1 MGRFVRRKWVLIPT
15 GILVALVVAGIAVAY
30 FTSLGSGTGT
40 ATVGSSSNV
49 TLHGTVASALF
60 PSASSTVSFTV
71 DNPSP
76 GAELVNTIHLASIA
90 PDAGHSGCSTA
101 ITGGNPD
108 FAMPDVVAN
117 QDFPSGNAQAV
128 TVTGTLTMRDT
139 GVSQDACQGATL
151 TLNLTSN

>member
-1 MGRFVRRKWVLIPT
+1 MYRFIVRKRVLIPV
-15 GILVALVVAGIAVAY
+15 GIFVLAVAGIAVAY

-40 ATVGSSSNV
+40 ATVGSSSKV
-49 TLHGTVASALF
+49 TLHGAVASSLY
-60 PSASSTVSFTV
+60 PGSSSIVTFTV

-76 GAELVNTIHLASIA
+76 GAEFVKTIHLESAT

-108 FAMPDVVAN
+108 FTMPDVLAN
-117 QDFPSGNAQAV
+117 QSFPSGNGQAV
-128 TVTGTLTMRDT
+128 TATGTLTMHET
-139 GVSQDACQGATL
+139 GVNQDACQGATL